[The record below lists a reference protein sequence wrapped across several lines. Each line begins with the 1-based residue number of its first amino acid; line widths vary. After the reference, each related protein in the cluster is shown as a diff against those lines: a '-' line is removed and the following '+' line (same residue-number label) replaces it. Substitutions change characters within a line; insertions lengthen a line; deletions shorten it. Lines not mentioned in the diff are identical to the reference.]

1 MPCYWY
7 VLGSS
12 TPKDSGGTLHAHPT
26 TTTSYVI
33 KMDLCG
39 RVTYDTVKVN
49 VWPLGLL
56 SINAPHQQWQL
67 YPNPNTGNFKL
78 RCNQE
83 INEKVT
89 IQVFDLLGS
98 LVYQQVSA
106 NVKTDITVDC
116 AALPTAIY
124 ILKIVPDE
132 GVPTV
137 FRFNKN

>member
-1 MPCYWY
+1 
-7 VLGSS
+7 
-12 TPKDSGGTLHAHPT
+12 
-26 TTTSYVI
+26 
-33 KMDLCG
+33 
-39 RVTYDTVKVN
+39 VKVN